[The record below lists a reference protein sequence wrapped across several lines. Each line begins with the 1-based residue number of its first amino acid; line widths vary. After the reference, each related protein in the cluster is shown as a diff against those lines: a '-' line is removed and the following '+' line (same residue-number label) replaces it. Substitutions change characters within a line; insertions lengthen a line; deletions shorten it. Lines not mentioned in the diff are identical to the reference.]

1 MEKSFVFNSINGD
14 RRYRAEDFR
23 DYFASFVGNG
33 VFPNPSTT
41 LQVISNDDMTVTVK
55 AGKGWINGAIYYNTE
70 NLILRVDNADGVL
83 NRIDRVILRFDN
95 LERNITCKIKKGIF
109 ASIPVPQQLQRDMDA
124 YELCL
129 AEIYVGKGDTSV
141 LQSKITDTR
150 LNSELCGIVTQIIKE
165 IDTTELFKKLDGF
178 IEERGKDVKYWMDQS
193 TNKWEMDFN
202 EWFDTIKDI
211 LDSDVAGALT
221 NRILKLENTTK
232 NHTSEIEKLKDKVEN
247 GLKADNMQMADGNS
261 VQTNY
266 NTLKDT
272 VDKGQKHKLTSDNG
286 TAQLLNAGYNLD
298 SLTKAGVYNGEKFTN
313 APKGNQGW
321 WYIEVIQHTNLNG
334 FCYQKATSLS
344 DFNNIRVFHRQQVGN
359 TWGPWRLL

>member
-33 VFPNPSTT
+33 VFPNPSAT

-55 AGKGWINGAIYYNTE
+55 QGKGWINGAIYYNTE
-70 NLILRVDNADGVL
+70 KLILKVDNADGVL

-109 ASIPVPQQLQRDMDA
+109 ASTPVPQPLQRDMDA

-141 LQSKITDTR
+141 LQSKVTDTR
-150 LNSELCGIVTQIIKE
+150 LNSELCGIVTQVIKE

-202 EWFDTIKDI
+202 EWFDSVKGI
-211 LDSDVAGALT
+211 LDDDIAGALT
-221 NRILKLENTTK
+221 NRILNLEGVAK
-232 NHTSEIEKLKDKVEN
+232 NHTKQIEDLKDKLDN
-247 GLKADNMQMADGNS
+247 GLKAENMQMSDGNS
-261 VQTNY
+261 VEKNVTDLRDDVKSVQRF
-266 NTLKDT
+266 
-272 VDKGQKHKLTSDNG
+272 KLTEDDG
-286 TAQLLNAGYNLD
+286 RCKNASNKDANNLKLD
-298 SLTKAGVYNGEKFTN
+298 GDYNGCNMLHMPHDDK
-313 APKGNQGW
+313 GW
-321 WYIEVIQHTNLNG
+321 WYIEVLAHSSDG
-334 FCYQKATSLS
+334 YCYQVATSLTS
-344 DFNNIRVFHRQQVGN
+344 TPIKKYHRQQIN
-359 TWGPWRLL
+359 QEWKPWRSL

>member
-55 AGKGWINGAIYYNTE
+55 QGKGWINGAIYYNTE
-70 NLILRVDNADGVL
+70 KLILKVDNADGVL

-109 ASIPVPQQLQRDMDA
+109 ASTPVPQQLQRDMDA

-150 LNSELCGIVTQIIKE
+150 LNSELCGIVTQVIKE
-165 IDTTELFKKLDGF
+165 IDTTDLFKKLDVF

-193 TNKWEMDFN
+193 TNKWAMDFN
-202 EWFDTIKDI
+202 EWFDSVKGI
-211 LDSDVAGALT
+211 LDGDIAGALT
-221 NRILKLENTTK
+221 NRILSLEGITK

-261 VQTNY
+261 VEKNVTDVRNKV
-266 NTLKDT
+266 NA
-272 VDKGQKHKLTSDNG
+272 GQNFKLTRDDG
-286 TAQLLNAGYNLD
+286 
-298 SLTKAGVYNGEKFTN
+298 K
-313 APKGNQGW
+313 
-321 WYIEVIQHTNLNG
+321 YIEDTSRVNIDNFFTGWKNLYNITGTLPPELNPNDNNVIVECKGTDSNFIRQ
-334 FCYQKATSLS
+334 FCYDVRSIKAWQR
-344 DFNNIRVFHRQQVGN
+344 IRVSG
-359 TWGPWRLL
+359 TWNPWRRL

>member
-55 AGKGWINGAIYYNTE
+55 QGKGWINGAIYYNTE

-95 LERNITCKIKKGIF
+95 LERNITCKIKKGVF
-109 ASIPVPQQLQRDMDA
+109 SSTPVPKPLQRDMDA

-129 AEIYVGKGDTSV
+129 AEIYIGKGDTSV

-150 LNSELCGIVTQIIKE
+150 LNSDLCGIVTQVIKE

-193 TNKWEMDFN
+193 TNKWEIDFN
-202 EWFDTIKDI
+202 EWFDSVKGI
-211 LDSDVAGALT
+211 LDDDIAGALT
-221 NRILKLENTTK
+221 NRILSLEGITK
-232 NHTSEIEKLKDKVEN
+232 NHTKQIEDLKDILDN
-247 GLKADNMQMADGNS
+247 GLKAKNMLMSDGNS
-261 VQTNY
+261 VEKNVADLR
-266 NTLKDT
+266 NK
-272 VDKGQKHKLTSDNG
+272 VNSGQNFKLTKDDGKYIEDTSSVNIDTFFFGWKNLYNING
-286 TAQLLNAGYNLD
+286 TLPPGLNPTDNNVIIECKGSGSNFIRQMCYDVRSDKSWYRMRL
-298 SLTKAGVYNGEKFTN
+298 SGVWK
-313 APKGNQGW
+313 
-321 WYIEVIQHTNLNG
+321 
-334 FCYQKATSLS
+334 
-344 DFNNIRVFHRQQVGN
+344 
-359 TWGPWRLL
+359 PWRSL

>member
-109 ASIPVPQQLQRDMDA
+109 ASTPVPQTLQRDMDA

-141 LQSKITDTR
+141 FQSKITDTR
-150 LNSELCGIVTQIIKE
+150 LNSELCGIVTQVIKE
-165 IDTTELFKKLDGF
+165 IDTTELFKKLDVF

-193 TNKWEMDFN
+193 TNKWAMDFN
-202 EWFDTIKDI
+202 EWFDSVKGI
-211 LDSDVAGALT
+211 LDGDIAGALT
-221 NRILKLENTTK
+221 NRILSLEGITK

-261 VQTNY
+261 VEKNV
-266 NTLKDT
+266 NDVRNK
-272 VDKGQKHKLTSDNG
+272 VNAGQNFKLTRDDG
-286 TAQLLNAGYNLD
+286 
-298 SLTKAGVYNGEKFTN
+298 K
-313 APKGNQGW
+313 
-321 WYIEVIQHTNLNG
+321 YIEDTSRVNIDNFFTGWKNLYNITGTLPPDLDPNDNNVIIECKGTDPNFTRQL
-334 FCYQKATSLS
+334 CYDVRS
-344 DFNNIRVFHRQQVGN
+344 IRAWQRLRFGG
-359 TWGPWRLL
+359 TWNPWRRL

>member
-55 AGKGWINGAIYYNTE
+55 QGKGWIKGAIYYNTE
-70 NLILRVDNADGVL
+70 DLILRVDNADGVL

-109 ASIPVPQQLQRDMDA
+109 TSTPVPQTLQRDMDA

-129 AEIYVGKGDTSV
+129 AEIYIGKGDTSV

-150 LNSELCGIVTQIIKE
+150 LNSELCGIVTQVIKE

-193 TNKWEMDFN
+193 TNKWEIDFN
-202 EWFDTIKDI
+202 EWFDSVKGI
-211 LDSDVAGALT
+211 LDDDIAGALT
-221 NRILKLENTTK
+221 NRILSLEGITK
-232 NHTSEIEKLKDKVEN
+232 NHTSEIEKLKDKVDN

-261 VQTNY
+261 VEKNVTDIRNDV
-266 NTLKDT
+266 KT
-272 VDKGQKHKLTSDNG
+272 VQRHKITADNG
-286 TAQLLNAGYNLD
+286 TCILLNPKHDLD
-298 SLTKAGVYNGEKFTN
+298 LLINTGNYNGNDLVHAPNN
-313 APKGNQGW
+313 ANGW
-321 WYIEVIQHTNLNG
+321 WYIEVMKHTNGNG
-334 FCYQKATSLS
+334 YAYQVATSLTLEW
-344 DFNNIRVFHRQQVGN
+344 IKKYHRVMINGIWQ
-359 TWGPWRLL
+359 PWRSL